1 MKQSVLTNDVKHPL
15 VSIIIPAYNAE
26 RYVKEALD
34 SALAQTYPN
43 CEVIVVDD
51 GSTDRTRT
59 ILESYM
65 AEGKIRYIYQ
75 KNKGL
80 AGARNVGIR
89 AARGEYIALLDSDD
103 ILLPDKVREQVEAL
117 ESHPSYGV
125 CYCDILH
132 FTDPPAGRAGTA
144 PRVFYHHRYNY
155 PSGNILE
162 PLLSVQ
168 FINPLTIVARAEV
181 FERYGYFDEQLRR
194 SEDWDLWLRW
204 AYAGVEFFHL
214 HKPLAHY
221 RIRGGGNL
229 SSVESE
235 PEMKEKNFEV
245 FSRLAA
251 TMSEEERKH
260 YQMPLI
266 LSRLKRKAALAHL
279 MVGDKKGALAR
290 DESMPLIL
298 KMLIVLLP
306 SFLWKTISLAMR
318 SAKHRSLL
326 ERLPAGTI
334 QTS

>member
-1 MKQSVLTNDVKHPL
+1 MKTPL
-15 VSIIIPAYNAE
+15 VSIIIPAYNAA
-26 RYVKEALD
+26 RYIKEALE
-34 SALAQTYPN
+34 SALHQTYPN
-43 CEVIVVDD
+43 CEVVVVDD
-51 GSTDRTRT
+51 GSTDHTRK
-59 ILESYM
+59 ILEPYM
-65 AEGKIRYIYQ
+65 EEGKIRYIYQ

-80 AGARNVGIR
+80 AGARNAGIR
-89 AARGEYIALLDSDD
+89 AARGAYIALLDADD
-103 ILLPDKVREQVEAL
+103 LFLPEKVREQVEAL

-132 FTDPPAGRAGTA
+132 FTDTT

-221 RIRGGGNL
+221 RIRSAGNL

-245 FSRLAA
+245 FSRLAKKM
-251 TMSEEERKH
+251 TEKERER
-260 YQMPLI
+260 YQIPLI
-266 LSRLKRKAALAHL
+266 LWRLRRKAALAHL

-290 DESMPLIL
+290 DPGMPFVLKALIG
-298 KMLIVLLP
+298 LLP
-306 SFLWKTISLAMR
+306 SLAWKAIMISVR
-318 SAKHRSLL
+318 SAKHRALL
-326 ERLPAGTI
+326 ERLPEGTI
-334 QTS
+334 QTP